1 LGHGVLGLCREYRAI
16 PLKTAPWEN
25 FDVA

>member
-1 LGHGVLGLCREYRAI
+1 MLGLCREYRAI
-16 PLKTAPWEN
+16 PLKTARWEN